1 MFPHFPLSIS
11 KCNVC
16 HVKSVLSAWQFC
28 LIVLFKRCSAGCC
41 MLVTQSLVKIAER
54 FREPVGI
61 VFMANASLSGD
72 SIYASLAS
80 PENKHSFAFTAIG
93 KRQTFTLHKVMKISF
108 YLFTSL
114 ALYSAITK
122 RAISRPTKFQKRFC
136 KMAFGRMLSIC
147 LKHEYHPLENTLMS
161 SYAPH
166 LL

>member
-1 MFPHFPLSIS
+1 MG
-11 KCNVC
+11 N
-16 HVKSVLSAWQFC
+16 
-28 LIVLFKRCSAGCC
+28 G
-41 MLVTQSLVKIAER
+41 SL
-54 FREPVGI
+54 G
-61 VFMANASLSGD
+61 GD

-80 PENKHSFAFTAIG
+80 PENKHTFAFTAIG

-122 RAISRPTKFQKRFC
+122 KAISRPTKFQKRFC
-136 KMAFGRMLSIC
+136 KMAFGRMLAIC
-147 LKHEYHPLENTLMS
+147 LKREYYPFENTLMS